1 MSYKHYNNGPGIF
14 SMNDV
19 YFSHLIDSAGPDAGG
34 GGLVLQCDGVDVIS
48 ATAAMTRRRRWQ
60 WWQR

>member
-34 GGLVLQCDGVDVIS
+34 GGWVFQGSIS
-48 ATAAMTRRRRWQ
+48 GYTAGGGWPPSSEEHNR
-60 WWQR
+60 